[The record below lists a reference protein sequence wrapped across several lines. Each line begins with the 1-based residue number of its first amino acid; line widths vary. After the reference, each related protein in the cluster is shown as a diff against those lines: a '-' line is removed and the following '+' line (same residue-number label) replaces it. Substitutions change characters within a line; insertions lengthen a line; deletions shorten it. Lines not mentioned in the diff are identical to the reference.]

1 LPNKVRRVDSGRTG
15 EVQELLDYSRRR
27 WKKIKT
33 KFWAVVG
40 KPETMAI
47 VGHNIASLQL
57 LHDPVL
63 SED

>member
-1 LPNKVRRVDSGRTG
+1 MPNKVRRVDSGRTG

-47 VGHNIASLQL
+47 VGTTSRLCGCFVIRC
-57 LHDPVL
+57 
-63 SED
+63 